1 MMMAQQLAL
10 IVCSFALPTLVHRTI
25 FGPRHPIDDMSAA
38 MVKGPP
44 AIHSIENTTGAP
56 QSAFPQSR
64 ASPSVRR
71 SVHSLHAA
79 QPKSGPKFR
88 IALPSKRRPWD
99 QAPLSTTGPTSIGE
113 GRVQPH
119 GVRREEGTRPRGL
132 APNEMAGV
140 LRVFLWRTIG
150 AARRQQLSL
159 WGGSPRSQSSSRRL
173 PFALHLAS
181 PQSSCPSW
189 AQSPCGSGLT
199 PRSTGC
205 S

>member
-1 MMMAQQLAL
+1 MMMAQLLAL

-99 QAPLSTTGPTSIGE
+99 QAPLSTTKPTSIGE

-119 GVRREEGTRPRGL
+119 GERREEGTRPRGL
-132 APNEMAGV
+132 APNEKAGV
-140 LRVFLWRTIG
+140 LRMFLWRTIG

-159 WGGSPRSQSSSRRL
+159 WGGVSSLSKLFSETAVRPALGVAAVLL
-173 PFALHLAS
+173 PILGTVALWLWIDAEEH
-181 PQSSCPSW
+181 W
-189 AQSPCGSGLT
+189 V
-199 PRSTGC
+199 
-205 S
+205 

>member
-1 MMMAQQLAL
+1 MMMAQLLAL

-71 SVHSLHAA
+71 SVHSLHTA

-88 IALPSKRRPWD
+88 IALPSKRRP
-99 QAPLSTTGPTSIGE
+99 TSIGE

-119 GVRREEGTRPRGL
+119 GERREAGTRPRGL
-132 APNEMAGV
+132 APNEKAGV
-140 LRVFLWRTIG
+140 LRVFVWRTIG

-159 WGGSPRSQSSSRRL
+159 WGGVSSLSKLFSETAVRPALGVAAVLL
-173 PFALHLAS
+173 PILGTVALWLWIDAEEHWV
-181 PQSSCPSW
+181 Q
-189 AQSPCGSGLT
+189 LT
-199 PRSTGC
+199 
-205 S
+205 